1 VTDERDSVAGRGD
14 SLVEV
19 LDRLLHEGVV
29 LCGDLAISVA
39 DVDLVYL
46 RLQLVLSSVE
56 TARQVGW
63 YRPLRCV
70 SPAAAAGPEHP
81 APRAGRD
88 RA

>member
-1 VTDERDSVAGRGD
+1 MAANDDT
-14 SLVEV
+14 LVEL

-63 YRPLRCV
+63 YRPVRCPPPT
-70 SPAAAAGPEHP
+70 PAAASESPLPHAGKD
-81 APRAGRD
+81 AA
-88 RA
+88 

>member
-1 VTDERDSVAGRGD
+1 MTDEPDPLAGHDD
-14 SLVEV
+14 SLVEL
-19 LDRLLHEGVV
+19 LDRLLHAGVV

-46 RLQLVLSSVE
+46 RVQLVLSSVE

-63 YRPLRCV
+63 YRPGHTLAPT
-70 SPAAAAGPEHP
+70 PAAALDYPMPHLAK
-81 APRAGRD
+81 D

>member
-1 VTDERDSVAGRGD
+1 MTDQHDPLTSRDD
-14 SLVEV
+14 SLVEL

-56 TARQVGW
+56 TARQAGW
-63 YRPLRCV
+63 YRPGCPLPPTSATALDNSTPHVAEDC
-70 SPAAAAGPEHP
+70 A
-81 APRAGRD
+81 
-88 RA
+88 

>member
-1 VTDERDSVAGRGD
+1 MTDEPDPLVGHDD
-14 SLVEV
+14 SLVEL

-56 TARQVGW
+56 TARKAGW
-63 YRPLRCV
+63 YRPGPRFSL
-70 SPAAAAGPEHP
+70 SPSVASDCPVPHAE
-81 APRAGRD
+81 RD
-88 RA
+88 PV